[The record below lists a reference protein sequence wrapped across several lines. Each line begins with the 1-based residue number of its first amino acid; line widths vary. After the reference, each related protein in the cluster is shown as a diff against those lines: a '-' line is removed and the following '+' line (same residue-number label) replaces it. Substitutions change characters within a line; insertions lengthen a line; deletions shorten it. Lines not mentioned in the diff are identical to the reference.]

1 MEQADKY
8 ITESRPHVGSAED
21 VARIMRPITQDMTQ
35 EVMFVLCL
43 DTKGCVSHIHEATKG
58 LLDRSQIH
66 EREVFHAAIL
76 HASSSIILVHNH
88 PSGNPDPSSADI
100 RCTKKLVEAGKI
112 LEIKVM
118 DHIILGRKTEDR
130 KKDYVSLQEL
140 GQCN

>member
-66 EREVFHAAIL
+66 AREVFHAAIL